1 MASTQQGYTA
11 EELLESLQ
19 EFDIPNEGIVN
30 LREFHYQEDTSGLD
44 ASWPLKGFVT
54 KKASAADFI
63 LPPVDNRI
71 TICEVVPAKGTSI
84 WTKLLSE

>member
-30 LREFHYQEDTSGLD
+30 LREFHY
-44 ASWPLKGFVT
+44 
-54 KKASAADFI
+54 
-63 LPPVDNRI
+63 
-71 TICEVVPAKGTSI
+71 
-84 WTKLLSE
+84 